1 MSMSLM
7 AKAMNIKVGNPL
19 RKLVLL
25 KLADNAND
33 KGEAWPSIPHIAQ
46 QCEMAERTVQGHVQ
60 SLQKSGFLWIEK
72 RKGSNGINQSNI
84 YHLTLEKGEEES
96 RKCGEFPAPRDGASA
111 APYGESPAPHGANAA
126 PRDGAFAAPRTSH
139 SFEPVMEPKT
149 PLPPTGGISPEPTGK
164 NPTPKPKPEQPST
177 QDYQAALAIYNDTVA
192 DRLPHAVELNDKR
205 RKGIKRL
212 IGQLARKDLQGFRAY
227 VEAFVTHAPP
237 FFFGDNDRG
246 WTANLD
252 YLLRA
257 DTLTKVREGTL

>member
-7 AKAMNIKVGNPL
+7 AKAMSIKVGNPL

-33 KGEAWPSIPHIAQ
+33 KGEAWPSIPYIAQ
-46 QCEMAERTVQGHVQ
+46 QCEMAERTVQSHVHA
-60 SLQKSGFLWIEK
+60 LQKSGFLWVEK
-72 RKGSNGINQSNI
+72 RKGSNGINQSNV
-84 YHLTLEKGEEES
+84 YHLTLNKGEEGARDS
-96 RKCGEFPAPRDGASA
+96 SEFPASSGGENA
-111 APYGESPAPHGANAA
+111 APYGESPAPRGANAAPGDGANAA
-126 PRDGAFAAPRTSH
+126 PRISH
-139 SFEPVMEPKT
+139 SFEPVIEPKT
-149 PLPPTGGISPEPTGK
+149 PLPPTGGISPEPAGK
-164 NPTPKPKPEQPST
+164 NQTPKPKPDQLPT
-177 QDYQAALAIYNDTVA
+177 QDYQAALDIYNDTVA

-227 VEAFVTHAPP
+227 VEAFVTNAPP
-237 FFFGDNDRG
+237 FYFGDNDRG